1 VPVHDTQA
9 LMDLVLVAVVVVP
22 EVFAAAV
29 AVLEDVEAVVELL
42 ELVEAVLAAEV
53 VAVVDAAVAVLV
65 AVVLAA
71 VVVAAVVAAVVLA
84 AVDVPVVAVVEVR
97 VMLPLTEPVVAA
109 VVVAAVVVAAV
120 VEAAVVAVVVLAA
133 VVLAVVASEV
143 VEAAVVVPVELEVPL
158 DEPSLEL
165 PQPASA
171 KDMVNAQ
178 GRISRFA
185 ARLAEASAYDD
196 SSCTCAARACS
207 VRKISF
213 DNFAISP
220 ISTIPRARLCSEVQ
234 TTEIKSRGHL
244 YVIRDKPSKVFI
256 YGVTLCAPIL

>member
-1 VPVHDTQA
+1 
-9 LMDLVLVAVVVVP
+9 MDLVFVAVVVVP

-29 AVLEDVEAVVELL
+29 AVLEDVEAVLELL
-42 ELVEAVLAAEV
+42 ELVVEAVLTAVV
-53 VAVVDAAVAVLV
+53 VAAVVVLAAVVA
-65 AVVLAA
+65 AVVAAAVVAA
-71 VVVAAVVAAVVLA
+71 VVVAAVVLA
-84 AVDVPVVAVVEVR
+84 ALVVPVVVVVEVR

-109 VVVAAVVVAAV
+109 VVVAAVLVAAV
-120 VEAAVVAVVVLAA
+120 VVAAAVLAA
-133 VVLAVVASEV
+133 VVLAVVASAV
-143 VEAAVVVPVELEVPL
+143 VEAAAVVPVELEVPL

-196 SSCTCAARACS
+196 SSSTCAACACS

-220 ISTIPRARLCSEVQ
+220 ISTNPRGKWCGEVQ
-234 TTEIKSRGHL
+234 TTEFKSHEHL
-244 YVIRDKPSKVFI
+244 YAIRDNASKLFI
-256 YGVTLCAPIL
+256 YTVTLCVLIL